1 LFKDNHVIVLTNVG
15 AREQKRAGNF
25 TLSGNDVASFFDR
38 AVEMGDA
45 LRMRNRRLVLEDK
58 IAQEMKGASAE
69 VCPLPPV
76 AGKPS
81 SSSPSSSPRV
91 LLIVVVLAAASIF
104 FSYYIY
110 SSFDDHIASSSTLLA
125 HRQVVDDDAIQY
137 VVVFDAGSTGT
148 RIHVF
153 QFRRRRRREGIKG
166 HEDDDS
172 SIDLIDE
179 RFEHVEPGLSAYADA
194 PADCRAG
201 LGRLIR
207 VALDLI
213 PGERVPST
221 PLILKAT
228 AGLRLLPADKAEAL
242 LREVRT
248 FLGEFNFRFNA
259 SGVAGDVSIL
269 DGVDE
274 GYFGWITV
282 NYLLGK
288 IGGGGGRV
296 REEERNEK
304 VATMDL
310 GGGSTQITFDLDA
323 IDDPVD
329 GTDSFL
335 PAAYVKTIS
344 VLGEKARI
352 YTRSY
357 LGLGIMAARLA
368 ILRLG
373 TFGSG
378 GGGGGDDDVVTTST
392 TTTITTKDLVS
403 PCLPPWHDDVWAFG
417 GVEYRVKGSPS
428 SDGASTST
436 TTDACF
442 ADVTAVVS
450 AAGMDRVP
458 RRTVATRLVYAFSY
472 YFDRLL
478 EVGLIGVDGG
488 RVSVKEIGA
497 AARRVC
503 VDFPRDKRPF
513 LCADLAYIR
522 ALLTSGLGFAD
533 DDGITLKKKIAGK
546 EASWSLGSAFSLIDS
561 GGEGKNSS

>member
-1 LFKDNHVIVLTNVG
+1 
-15 AREQKRAGNF
+15 
-25 TLSGNDVASFFDR
+25 
-38 AVEMGDA
+38 MGDA
-45 LRMRNRRLVLEDK
+45 LRMRNRRLVLEDNMAK
-58 IAQEMKGASAE
+58 EMKGDAAE
-69 VCPLPPV
+69 ACALPPV
-76 AGKPS
+76 AGKS
-81 SSSPSSSPRV
+81 TSSSPSSSPRV
-91 LLIVVVLAAASIF
+91 LLLVVVLAALSIF

-125 HRQVVDDDAIQY
+125 HDDDAIQY

-153 QFRRRRRREGIKG
+153 QFRRRQNGGLKEN
-166 HEDDDS
+166 EDDS

-201 LGRLIR
+201 LGRLLR

-213 PGERVPST
+213 PGSRVPST

-248 FLGEFNFRFNA
+248 FLGEFKFRFNA
-259 SGVAGDVSIL
+259 SRVAGDVSIL

-288 IGGGGGRV
+288 MGGGV

-304 VATMDL
+304 VATLDL

-329 GTDSFL
+329 GTDSSL
-335 PAAYVKTIS
+335 PPAYVKTIS

-357 LGLGIMAARLA
+357 LGLGIMAARKA
-368 ILRLG
+368 ILGVG
-373 TFGSG
+373 TYASG
-378 GGGGGDDDVVTTST
+378 DAVNGNIEAMNRVAQSKNLT
-392 TTTITTKDLVS
+392 S

-417 GVEYRVKGSPS
+417 GVEYRVKASPS
-428 SDGASTST
+428 TDGVAWDGGSTL
-436 TTDACF
+436 DACF
-442 ADVTAVVS
+442 ADVELVVGWWIDGR
-450 AAGMDRVP
+450 AGQDARMDRVP
-458 RRTVATRLVYAFSY
+458 RRTVATRVVYAFSY

-513 LCADLAYIR
+513 LCMDLAYIR
-522 ALLTSGLGFAD
+522 VLLTSGLGFAEE
-533 DDGITLKKKIAGK
+533 DGITLKKKIAGK
-546 EASWSLGSAFSLIDS
+546 EASWSLGSAFSLLG